1 MAGKHAVLNEGEE
14 NEMEIFGYKSERWRK
29 VLCFLGYI
37 FSIGLLKLL
46 FYWKPELDVWCHCV
60 PCNFADADTVL
71 LQKTGEL
78 KYYIKKSVIQVNLKR
93 TKPRHPAIRD
103 ENSFIFKSIIEPE
116 GKVRY
121 IKVQKIRYVWIPS
134 EGKFLKIGVLEESL
148 SCSDIH
154 SKYSSGL
161 TKEEQKIRQ
170 QICGLNTIIVKII
183 PVWKLLTKEVF
194 NPYYVFQAVSLSV
207 WIAQSYL
214 EYSMAILLM
223 TTLSICATV
232 YNLRKQSIKLHRMST
247 SYNSILVSVLHKNR
261 ELEEVESQSLVPGDV
276 IVLCGNKLF
285 LPCDAILISGG
296 CTVNEAMLTGES
308 IPVTKTALPKVTNS
322 IPWMTHSGEDYKKHI
337 LYCGTEVIQTKRS
350 GQDLVKAVVL
360 QTGFNTAKGD
370 LVRAILYNKPII
382 AKLHREAIKVVM
394 VLVGFVIVAA
404 MFNAALQAKNGV
416 KVNTIV
422 LQSFLM
428 LTGAINAA
436 LPASITICLLYGE
449 TRLKKQGI
457 FCISPQRINLA
468 GQLNL
473 VCFDKTGTLTEDILD
488 LYGVLRCEKSC
499 FQDMICFTSSNN
511 LHWSPLLEAMTSCHS
526 LIKLDG
532 KLHGDPLDMKMFDGT
547 GWELEDCKVTIKEED
562 DLLNNSTM
570 VKPGPNAAEA
580 PVEGIFIL
588 HQFPFLSSLQRMSVI
603 TQVIG
608 ESNMTVFMKGA
619 PEMVVRFCKPETVPN
634 NFSKKLEHY
643 TAQGFRV
650 IGIAYRSLEKE
661 GLPKLSDIDRQ
672 VVECDLTFLGFM
684 ILENRLKPETNAVLE
699 ELSEANIRVV
709 MVTGDNL
716 QTAVT
721 VGKKS
726 GMIPSSSNI
735 IMLEACEPD
744 EDSPASVTWKTLTES
759 QANGNHEKAK
769 SHSNV
774 VEGWINIPT
783 TVGDF
788 HFAINGKSYQVL
800 TQHFSNLLPKILLNG
815 TIFARM
821 NPKQKSSLIEELQKL
836 DYFIGMCGDGANDC
850 GALKMAHVGISLSE
864 LEASVASP
872 FTSTIENI
880 ECVPLLIKEGRNS
893 LVTSFSIFK
902 FLTMFQLTAQVCT
915 LFLFWKQTLLG
926 NYLYIWEDFAFN
938 LTVGLTMSLNHPS
951 PKLAPYRPSGQ
962 LLSPPLLLSIFVH
975 FTFTLLVH
983 STAFYLLLQ
992 QPWFNET
999 DVFSAC
1005 LPQNYSAGNVILREH
1020 RYSENYFTTTVFPI
1034 NGFHLIILEIVFAK
1048 GRPFRQPLYTN
1059 YLLAS
1064 IIVIQVASY
1073 LFALFADIDTL
1084 YTAIELV
1091 CTPYSWRVN
1100 ILIMVLVLFVV
1111 SYIAETWFIDNRK
1124 LWLWIKRIFN
1134 YKSKSQYRKLQRK
1147 LQKDPEWPPQNRT
1160 DYAIQHASV
1169 EECDIVS
1176 RRKPR
1181 YCAAPS
1187 LKKESEQTLV
1197 LNSYV

>member
-37 FSIGLLKLL
+37 LSIGLLRLF

-60 PCNFADADTVL
+60 PCNLADADTVL
-71 LQKTGEL
+71 LQTTGEF
-78 KYYIKKSVIQVNLKR
+78 KYYIKKLVIQASLQR
-93 TKPRHPAIRD
+93 TTKPGEPAIKD

-134 EGKFLKIGVLEESL
+134 EGKFMKIGVLEESL

-154 SKYSSGL
+154 SKYSLGL
-161 TKEEQKIRQ
+161 TKEEQEIRQ
-170 QICGLNTIIVKII
+170 QICGLNTITVKII
-183 PVWKLLTKEVF
+183 PVWKLLSKEVF
-194 NPYYVFQAVSLSV
+194 NPFYVFQAYSLSI
-207 WIAQSYL
+207 WIATSYI
-214 EYSMAILLM
+214 EYSLAILLM
-223 TTLSICATV
+223 TIMSISATV
-232 YNLRKQSIKLHRMST
+232 YNLRKQSIKLHRMSA
-247 SYNSILVSVLHKNR
+247 SYNSILVSVLRKNG
-261 ELEEVESQSLVPGDV
+261 ELEEVQSQSLVPGDV
-276 IVLCGNKLF
+276 IVFSGNKLF

-370 LVRAILYNKPII
+370 LMRAILYNKPMNV
-382 AKLHREAIKVVM
+382 KLHREAIRFLM
-394 VLVGFVIVAA
+394 VLVAFALFGVIYT
-404 MFNAALQAKNGV
+404 ALVHAKNGASV
-416 KVNTIV
+416 HDIV
-422 LQSFLM
+422 LMSFLM
-428 LTGAINAA
+428 LTVAVNAA
-436 LPASITICLLYGE
+436 LPASITLCLLYGQ
-449 TRLKKQGI
+449 TRLKKKDI

-473 VCFDKTGTLTEDILD
+473 LCFDKTGTLTEDILD
-488 LYGVLRCEKSC
+488 LYGVLPCEKSC

-532 KLHGDPLDMKMFDGT
+532 KLQGDPLDMKMFDGT
-547 GWELEDCKVTIKEED
+547 GWELEDYKATIKED
-562 DLLNNSTM
+562 DLINSCTM
-570 VKPGPNAAEA
+570 VKPGPNAAKA

-588 HQFPFLSSLQRMSVI
+588 HQFPFSSSLQRMSVI

-634 NFSKKLEHY
+634 SFSKKLENY
-643 TAQGFRV
+643 TSQGFRV
-650 IGIAYRSLEKE
+650 IGLAYRSLEEE
-661 GLPKLSDIDRQ
+661 GLPKFSDIDRE
-672 VVECDLTFLGFM
+672 VVECDLTFLGLL

-699 ELSEANIRVV
+699 ELSEANIRAV

-726 GMIPSSSNI
+726 RMIPSSSKI
-735 IMLEACEPD
+735 IMLEAREPNK
-744 EDSPASVTWKTLTES
+744 DSPASVTWKTLTES
-759 QANGNHEKAK
+759 QANGNHLKTK
-769 SHSNV
+769 SHINV
-774 VEGWINIPT
+774 GEGWINIPT
-783 TVGDF
+783 TLGNF
-788 HFAINGKSYQVL
+788 HFAMNGKSYQIL

-821 NPKQKSSLIEELQKL
+821 TPKQKSSLIEELQKL
-836 DYFIGMCGDGANDC
+836 DYFVGMCGDGANDC

-872 FTSTIENI
+872 FTSKIPNI
-880 ECVPLLIKEGRNS
+880 ECVPLLIKEGRNT

-902 FLTMFQLTAQVCT
+902 FLTMFQFIGIVCI

-926 NYLYIWEDFAFN
+926 NYQYLMQDLAIN
-938 LTVGLTMSLNHPS
+938 ITVTLTMSLNHPS

-962 LLSPPLLLSIFVH
+962 LLSPPLLLSIFMHLAFSVI
-975 FTFTLLVH
+975 VQ
-983 STAFYLLLQ
+983 STAFFLLLQ
-992 QPWFNET
+992 QPWFDET

-1005 LPQNYSAGNVILREH
+1005 LPQNYSTGNVTMREH
-1020 RYSENYFTTTVFPI
+1020 RYAENYLTTTMFPI
-1034 NGFHLIILEIVFAK
+1034 TGFHLIIVEIVFAK

-1059 YLLAS
+1059 YLLS
-1064 IIVIQVASY
+1064 ILIIIQVAAY
-1073 LFALFADIDTL
+1073 LFVVFADIDTL
-1084 YTAIELV
+1084 YTAMELV
-1091 CTPYSWRVN
+1091 CTPYYWRVN

-1111 SYIAETWFIDNRK
+1111 SYIAETWFIENRK

-1160 DYAIQHASV
+1160 DYAIQKTFV
-1169 EECDIVS
+1169 EECDIVADS
-1176 RRKPR
+1176 NPH
-1181 YCAAPS
+1181 YCTAPS
-1187 LKKESEQTLV
+1187 LDKESEETFV
-1197 LNSYV
+1197 TVM